1 MDKETDNRKD
11 DDRKNFAIS
20 FRKQGHSLREIE
32 RITHISK
39 STLSVWMRNVEITQT
54 EALLK
59 TIERNRKA
67 KIKSAGTLRR
77 LSLEGKLKRN
87 KSHGT
92 VSK

>member
-1 MDKETDNRKD
+1 MGKRT

-39 STLSVWMRNVEITQT
+39 STLSVWLRDIEVPQP

-59 TIERNRKA
+59 ALNVIERQR
-67 KIKSAGTLRR
+67 
-77 LSLEGKLKRN
+77 
-87 KSHGT
+87 
-92 VSK
+92 